1 MEDKLKDRIKKI
13 ISLLS
18 FGLYERKE
26 TVALTFLSI
35 IAGKPVFLYGP
46 PGTAKS
52 FIAKRVSFAFK
63 DSKYFGYLM
72 QRFSTPEDIFGPIS
86 LEELKNDRYI
96 RKIKGYLP
104 DSDFAFLDEIWK
116 STPAIL
122 NTLLTIINER
132 IFKNGYEEIK
142 VPLKGLIS
150 ASNETPPPN
159 QGLEA
164 LYDRFITRLTVYPL
178 KNRDN
183 FEKLL
188 DNTTLNPYVEIDE
201 NLKITTEEWNKITEE
216 INKVRISKI
225 VFDIIHTIK
234 LSIEK
239 FNEDNKDIPIY
250 ISDRRWQNISYL
262 MKTAAYLN
270 DKNEVDI
277 YETLLIDNCLWSL
290 EEHIEP
296 VKKIV
301 ENAIRISYN
310 FKNSNIENW
319 KENFESFKMEIE
331 NAFYNLEKTYDTENI
346 DDKLFIAKTLNIK
359 VDEYGNTADT
369 IIYIPLKNMN
379 KKGYFYPLDQARFT
393 TKKFRCNFNE
403 SEICS
408 VEINS
413 ATLMNG
419 IMSEKL
425 SKNYEP
431 LAKFEPNFYMRKN
444 GLKKAGKEKK
454 ENFLI
459 VIDSLINN
467 MENIILDLKNNF
479 EKTKSVSENIFISEE
494 KINIINDLFK
504 SNIEDLESEKLNAE
518 KLKSEIMEYDA
529 F

>member
-1 MEDKLKDRIKKI
+1 MKDRIAKI

-18 FGLYERKE
+18 SGLYERKE
-26 TVALTFLSI
+26 IVALTFLSI

-52 FIAKRVSFAFK
+52 FIAKRVSYAFR

-72 QRFSTPEDIFGPIS
+72 QRFSTPEDIFGPVS
-86 LEELKNDRYI
+86 LEELKNDKYI

-116 STPAIL
+116 SAPAIL

-178 KNRDN
+178 KERDN
-183 FEKLL
+183 FERLL
-188 DNTTLNPYVEIDE
+188 ENTQLNPFIEIDE
-201 NLKITTEEWNKITEE
+201 KLKITTEEWNKMSEE
-216 INKVRISKI
+216 INKIKISKI
-225 VFDIIHTIK
+225 VFNIIHTIK

-239 FNEDNKDIPIY
+239 FNEDNIDIPIY

-277 YETLLIDNCLWSL
+277 YETLLLDNCLWSL

-296 VKKIV
+296 IKKIV

-310 FKNSNIENW
+310 FKNSEIEKW
-319 KENFESFKMEIE
+319 KENFENLKSDIE
-331 NAFYNLEKTYDTENI
+331 NTFYNLEKTYDTENI
-346 DDKLFIAKTLNIK
+346 DDKLYIAKTLNVK
-359 VDEYGNTADT
+359 VDEYGNNADT

-379 KKGYFYPLDQARFT
+379 KKGYFHPLEQGRFI

-408 VEINS
+408 IEINS
-413 ATLMNG
+413 ATLTNG
-419 IMSEKL
+419 MISDKL
-425 SKNYEP
+425 SKNYE
-431 LAKFEPNFYMRKN
+431 LFTKFEPDFYMRKN
-444 GLKKAGKEKK
+444 GFKKVEKEKK
-454 ENFLI
+454 ENYLTL
-459 VIDSLINN
+459 IDSLIYKI
-467 MENIILDLKNNF
+467 ENIINNSKNNF
-479 EKTKSVSENIFISEE
+479 EKTKKESQNIFISEE
-494 KINIINDLFK
+494 KINIINDMFQ
-504 SNIEDLESEKLNAE
+504 SYIEDLESEKLNIE
-518 KLKSEIMEYDA
+518 KFKSEILEFA
-529 F
+529 TI

>member
-1 MEDKLKDRIKKI
+1 MKDRIAKI

-18 FGLYERKE
+18 SGLYERKE
-26 TVALTFLSI
+26 IVALTFLSI

-52 FIAKRVSFAFK
+52 FIAKRVSYAFR

-72 QRFSTPEDIFGPIS
+72 QRFSTPEDIFGPVS
-86 LEELKNDRYI
+86 LEELKNDKYI

-116 STPAIL
+116 SAPAIL

-178 KNRDN
+178 KERDN

-188 DNTTLNPYVEIDE
+188 ENTQLNPFIEIDE
-201 NLKITTEEWNKITEE
+201 KLKITTEEWNKMSEE
-216 INKVRISKI
+216 INKIKISKI
-225 VFDIIHTIK
+225 VFNIIHTIK

-239 FNEDNKDIPIY
+239 FNEDNIDIPIY

-277 YETLLIDNCLWSL
+277 YETLLLDNCLWSL

-296 VKKIV
+296 IKKIV

-310 FKNSNIENW
+310 FKNSEIEKW
-319 KENFESFKMEIE
+319 KENFENLKSDIE
-331 NAFYNLEKTYDTENI
+331 NTFYNLEKTYDTENI
-346 DDKLFIAKTLNIK
+346 DDKLYIAKTLNVK
-359 VDEYGNTADT
+359 VDEYGNNADT

-379 KKGYFYPLDQARFT
+379 KKGYFHPLEQGRFI

-408 VEINS
+408 IEINS
-413 ATLMNG
+413 ATLTNG
-419 IMSEKL
+419 MISDKL
-425 SKNYEP
+425 SKNYE
-431 LAKFEPNFYMRKN
+431 LFTKFEPDFYMRKN
-444 GLKKAGKEKK
+444 GFKKVEKEKK
-454 ENFLI
+454 ENYLTL
-459 VIDSLINN
+459 IDSLIYKI
-467 MENIILDLKNNF
+467 ENIINNSKNNF
-479 EKTKSVSENIFISEE
+479 EKTKKESQNIFISEE
-494 KINIINDLFK
+494 KINIINDMFQ
-504 SNIEDLESEKLNAE
+504 SYIEDLESEKLNIE
-518 KLKSEIMEYDA
+518 KFKSEILEFA
-529 F
+529 TI

>member
-1 MEDKLKDRIKKI
+1 MRDRIVKI
-13 ISLLS
+13 ISLLAG
-18 FGLYERKE
+18 GLYERKE

-35 IAGKPVFLYGP
+35 IAGKPVFLYGH

-52 FIAKRVSFAFK
+52 FIAKRVSYAFK

-72 QRFSTPEDIFGPIS
+72 QRFSTPEDIFGPVS
-86 LEELKNDRYI
+86 LEELKNDKYI

-132 IFKNGYEEIK
+132 IFKNGYDEIK

-164 LYDRFITRLTVYPL
+164 LYDRFIMRLTVYPL

-188 DNTTLNPYVEIDE
+188 ENTQLNPYIEIEDK
-201 NLKITTEEWNKITEE
+201 LKITTEEWNKITED
-216 INKVRISKI
+216 INKIKISKPA
-225 VFDIIHTIK
+225 FDIIHTIK

-277 YETLLIDNCLWSL
+277 YETLLLDNCLWSL
-290 EEHIEP
+290 EEHIDA
-296 VKKIV
+296 VKNIV

-310 FKNSNIENW
+310 FENSDIENW
-319 KENFESFKMEIE
+319 KEKFEFLKTDIY
-331 NAFYNLEKTYDTENI
+331 NTFYNLEKTYDTENI
-346 DDKLFIAKTLNIK
+346 DDKLYIAKTLNVKI
-359 VDEYGNTADT
+359 DEYGNNADT
-369 IIYIPLKNMN
+369 IIYIPLKNIN
-379 KKGYFYPLDQARFT
+379 KKGYFYPLEQGRFT

-408 VEINS
+408 IEINS

-419 IMSEKL
+419 IMSDKL
-425 SKNYEP
+425 SKNYEF
-431 LAKFEPNFYMRKN
+431 LARFEPDFYMRRD
-444 GLKKAGKEKK
+444 GLKKVEKEKK
-454 ENFLI
+454 DNYLI
-459 VIDSLINN
+459 LTDSLISSI
-467 MENIILDLKNNF
+467 ENIILNLKNNF
-479 EKTKSVSENIFISEE
+479 EKTKNESQSIFISEE
-494 KINIINDLFK
+494 KINIINDMFQ
-504 SNIEDLESEKLNAE
+504 SYIEDLESEKLNAE
-518 KLKSEIMEYDA
+518 KLKSELLEFETI
-529 F
+529 

>member
-1 MEDKLKDRIKKI
+1 MKDRIAKI

-18 FGLYERKE
+18 SGLYERKE
-26 TVALTFLSI
+26 IVALTFLSI

-52 FIAKRVSFAFK
+52 FIAKRVSYAFK

-72 QRFSTPEDIFGPIS
+72 QRFSTPEDIFGPVS
-86 LEELKNDRYI
+86 LEELKNDKYI

-116 STPAIL
+116 SAPAIL

-159 QGLEA
+159 QGLKA

-178 KNRDN
+178 KERDN
-183 FEKLL
+183 FERLL
-188 DNTTLNPYVEIDE
+188 ENTQLNPFIEIDE
-201 NLKITTEEWNKITEE
+201 KLKITTEEWNKMSEE
-216 INKVRISKI
+216 INKIKISKI
-225 VFDIIHTIK
+225 VFNIIHTIK

-239 FNEDNKDIPIY
+239 FNEDNIDIPIY

-277 YETLLIDNCLWSL
+277 YETLLLDNCLWSL

-296 VKKIV
+296 IKKIV

-310 FKNSNIENW
+310 FKNSEIEKW
-319 KENFESFKMEIE
+319 KENFENLKSDIE
-331 NAFYNLEKTYDTENI
+331 NTFYNLEKTYDTENI
-346 DDKLFIAKTLNIK
+346 DDKLYIAKTLNVK
-359 VDEYGNTADT
+359 VDEYGNNADT

-379 KKGYFYPLDQARFT
+379 KKGYFHPLEQGRFI

-408 VEINS
+408 IEINS
-413 ATLMNG
+413 ATLTNG
-419 IMSEKL
+419 IISDKL
-425 SKNYEP
+425 SKNYE
-431 LAKFEPNFYMRKN
+431 LFTKFEPDFYMRKN
-444 GLKKAGKEKK
+444 GFKKVEKEKK
-454 ENFLI
+454 ENYLI
-459 VIDSLINN
+459 LIDSLISKI
-467 MENIILDLKNNF
+467 ENIINNSKNNF
-479 EKTKSVSENIFISEE
+479 EKTKKESQNIFISEE
-494 KINIINDLFK
+494 KINIINDMFK
-504 SNIEDLESEKLNAE
+504 SYIEDLESEKLNIE
-518 KLKSEIMEYDA
+518 KFKSETLEFATI
-529 F
+529 

>member
-1 MEDKLKDRIKKI
+1 MKDRIAKI

-18 FGLYERKE
+18 SGLYERKE
-26 TVALTFLSI
+26 IVALTFLSI

-52 FIAKRVSFAFK
+52 FIAKRVSYAFR

-72 QRFSTPEDIFGPIS
+72 QRFSTPEDIFGPVS
-86 LEELKNDRYI
+86 LEELKNDKYI

-116 STPAIL
+116 SSPAIL

-164 LYDRFITRLTVYPL
+164 LYDRFITRITVYPL
-178 KNRDN
+178 KERDN

-188 DNTTLNPYVEIDE
+188 ENTQLNPFIEIDE
-201 NLKITTEEWNKITEE
+201 KLKITTEEWNKMSEE
-216 INKVRISKI
+216 INKIKISKI
-225 VFDIIHTIK
+225 VFNIIHTIK

-239 FNEDNKDIPIY
+239 FNEDNIDIPIY

-277 YETLLIDNCLWSL
+277 YETLLLDNCLWSL

-296 VKKIV
+296 IKKIV

-310 FKNSNIENW
+310 FKNSEIEKW
-319 KENFESFKMEIE
+319 KENFENLKSDIE
-331 NAFYNLEKTYDTENI
+331 NTFYNLEKTYDTENI
-346 DDKLFIAKTLNIK
+346 DDKLYIAKTLNVK
-359 VDEYGNTADT
+359 VDEYGNNADT

-379 KKGYFYPLDQARFT
+379 KKGYFHPLEQGRFI

-408 VEINS
+408 IEINS
-413 ATLMNG
+413 ATLTNG
-419 IMSEKL
+419 IISDKL
-425 SKNYEP
+425 SKNYE
-431 LAKFEPNFYMRKN
+431 LFTKFEPDFYMSKN
-444 GLKKAGKEKK
+444 GFKKVEKEKK
-454 ENFLI
+454 ENYLI
-459 VIDSLINN
+459 LIDSLISKI
-467 MENIILDLKNNF
+467 ENIINNSKNNF
-479 EKTKSVSENIFISEE
+479 EKTKKESQNIFISEE
-494 KINIINDLFK
+494 KINIINDMFQ
-504 SNIEDLESEKLNAE
+504 SYIEDLESEKLNIE
-518 KLKSEIMEYDA
+518 KFKSEILEFA
-529 F
+529 TI

>member
-1 MEDKLKDRIKKI
+1 MKDRIAKI

-18 FGLYERKE
+18 SGLYERKE
-26 TVALTFLSI
+26 IVALTFLSI

-52 FIAKRVSFAFK
+52 FIAKRVSYAFK

-72 QRFSTPEDIFGPIS
+72 QRFSTPEDIFGPVS
-86 LEELKNDRYI
+86 LEELKNDKYI

-116 STPAIL
+116 SAPAIL

-150 ASNETPPPN
+150 ASNET
-159 QGLEA
+159 
-164 LYDRFITRLTVYPL
+164 
-178 KNRDN
+178 K
-183 FEKLL
+183 
-188 DNTTLNPYVEIDE
+188 
-201 NLKITTEEWNKITEE
+201 
-216 INKVRISKI
+216 ISKI
-225 VFDIIHTIK
+225 VFNIIHTIK

-239 FNEDNKDIPIY
+239 FNEDNIDIPIY

-277 YETLLIDNCLWSL
+277 YETLLLDNCLWSL

-296 VKKIV
+296 IKKIV

-310 FKNSNIENW
+310 FKNSEIEKW
-319 KENFESFKMEIE
+319 KENFENLKSDIE
-331 NAFYNLEKTYDTENI
+331 NTFYNLEKTYDTENI
-346 DDKLFIAKTLNIK
+346 DDKLYIAKTLNVK
-359 VDEYGNTADT
+359 VDEYGNNADT

-379 KKGYFYPLDQARFT
+379 KKGYFHPLEQGRFI

-408 VEINS
+408 IEINS
-413 ATLMNG
+413 ATLTNG
-419 IMSEKL
+419 IISDKL
-425 SKNYEP
+425 SKNYE
-431 LAKFEPNFYMRKN
+431 LFTKFEPDFYMRKN
-444 GLKKAGKEKK
+444 GFKKVEKEKK
-454 ENFLI
+454 ENYLI
-459 VIDSLINN
+459 LIDSLISKI
-467 MENIILDLKNNF
+467 ENIINNSKNNF
-479 EKTKSVSENIFISEE
+479 EKTKKESQNIFISEE
-494 KINIINDLFK
+494 KINIINDMFQ
-504 SNIEDLESEKLNAE
+504 SYIEDLESEKLNIE
-518 KLKSEIMEYDA
+518 KFKSETLEFATI
-529 F
+529 

>member
-1 MEDKLKDRIKKI
+1 MKDRIAKI

-18 FGLYERKE
+18 SGLYERKE
-26 TVALTFLSI
+26 IVALTFLSI

-52 FIAKRVSFAFK
+52 FIAKRVSYAFR

-72 QRFSTPEDIFGPIS
+72 QRFSTPEDIFGPVS
-86 LEELKNDRYI
+86 LEELKNDKYI

-116 STPAIL
+116 SAPAIL

-178 KNRDN
+178 KERDN
-183 FEKLL
+183 FERLL
-188 DNTTLNPYVEIDE
+188 ENTQLNPFIEIDE
-201 NLKITTEEWNKITEE
+201 KLKITTEEWNKMSEE
-216 INKVRISKI
+216 INKIKISKI
-225 VFDIIHTIK
+225 VFNIIHTIK

-239 FNEDNKDIPIY
+239 FNEDNIDIPIY

-277 YETLLIDNCLWSL
+277 YETLLLDNCLWSL

-296 VKKIV
+296 IKKIV

-310 FKNSNIENW
+310 FKNSEIEKW
-319 KENFESFKMEIE
+319 KENFENLKLEIE
-331 NAFYNLEKTYDTENI
+331 NTFFNLEKTYDTENI
-346 DDKLFIAKTLNIK
+346 DDKLYIAKTLNVKI
-359 VDEYGNTADT
+359 DEYGNNADT

-379 KKGYFYPLDQARFT
+379 KKGYFHPLEQGRFI

-408 VEINS
+408 IEINS
-413 ATLMNG
+413 ATLTNG
-419 IMSEKL
+419 IISDKL
-425 SKNYEP
+425 SKNYE
-431 LAKFEPNFYMRKN
+431 LFTKFEPDFYMRKN
-444 GLKKAGKEKK
+444 GFKKVEKEKK
-454 ENFLI
+454 ENYLI
-459 VIDSLINN
+459 LIDSLISKI
-467 MENIILDLKNNF
+467 ENIINNSKNNF
-479 EKTKSVSENIFISEE
+479 EKTKNESQNIFISEE
-494 KINIINDLFK
+494 KINIINDVFQ
-504 SNIEDLESEKLNAE
+504 SYIEDLESEKLNIE
-518 KLKSEIMEYDA
+518 KFKSEILEFA
-529 F
+529 TI

>member
-1 MEDKLKDRIKKI
+1 MKDRIAKI

-18 FGLYERKE
+18 SGLYERKE
-26 TVALTFLSI
+26 IVALTFLSI

-52 FIAKRVSFAFK
+52 FIAKRVSYAFK

-72 QRFSTPEDIFGPIS
+72 QRFSTPEDIFGPVS
-86 LEELKNDRYI
+86 LEELKNDKYI

-116 STPAIL
+116 SAPAIL

-178 KNRDN
+178 KERDN
-183 FEKLL
+183 FERLL
-188 DNTTLNPYVEIDE
+188 ENTQLNPFIEIDE
-201 NLKITTEEWNKITEE
+201 KLKITTEEWNKMSEE
-216 INKVRISKI
+216 INKIKISKI
-225 VFDIIHTIK
+225 VFNIIHTIK

-239 FNEDNKDIPIY
+239 FNEDNIDIPIY

-277 YETLLIDNCLWSL
+277 YETLLLDNCLWSL

-296 VKKIV
+296 IKKIV

-310 FKNSNIENW
+310 FKNSEIEKW
-319 KENFESFKMEIE
+319 KENFENLKSDIE
-331 NAFYNLEKTYDTENI
+331 NTFYNLEKTYDTENI
-346 DDKLFIAKTLNIK
+346 DDKLYIAKTLNVK
-359 VDEYGNTADT
+359 VDEYGNNADT

-379 KKGYFYPLDQARFT
+379 KKGYFHPLEQGRFI

-408 VEINS
+408 IEINS
-413 ATLMNG
+413 ATLTNG
-419 IMSEKL
+419 IISDKL
-425 SKNYEP
+425 SKNYE
-431 LAKFEPNFYMRKN
+431 LFTKFEPDFYMRKN
-444 GLKKAGKEKK
+444 GFKKVEKEKK
-454 ENFLI
+454 ENYLI
-459 VIDSLINN
+459 LIESLISKI
-467 MENIILDLKNNF
+467 ENIINNSKNNF
-479 EKTKSVSENIFISEE
+479 EKTKKESQNIFISEE
-494 KINIINDLFK
+494 KINIINDMFQPY
-504 SNIEDLESEKLNAE
+504 IEDLESEKLNIE
-518 KLKSEIMEYDA
+518 KFKSETLEFATI
-529 F
+529 